1 MTRELDNLF
10 KQLIDLVAAAVPDAQ
25 SSAKYGGIIFTLK
38 PEEKEGQ
45 FCGVFPYQSHVQLS
59 FSRGALLDST
69 TCKLE
74 GSGKNRRHMNFKTSD
89 MIDESALKRLI
100 IRSSDL

>member
-45 FCGVFPYQSHVQLS
+45 LCGVFPYQSH
-59 FSRGALLDST
+59 F
-69 TCKLE
+69 
-74 GSGKNRRHMNFKTSD
+74 
-89 MIDESALKRLI
+89 
-100 IRSSDL
+100 